1 MKRRVILAVG
11 ALGLVILALCGVAG
25 LSQDLSGI
33 LPQNDHKLRR
43 EAQFFVSQGTTRVLV
58 VEAEI
63 DASGPG
69 NKVNPDALRP
79 ALEAVITTVA
89 AYGAHPPATGGPSA
103 IAHAGEVIY
112 AHLPELTTPAALAA
126 LADAITPAALTARL
140 AALREHA
147 SRPDDQFT
155 AVAGRRDPLALAA
168 QPLTELAGPAGAVPE
183 GAIFRHP
190 DGRHAMVVLDV
201 DFPPDAVSA
210 AGRLIDVLA
219 TLATTT
225 SQQGVTLRVIGP
237 YRHYVENTRTIW
249 NDILSTLPICLALVA
264 IILRTQ
270 LGTWRTVLVVH
281 LPALVGM
288 VGALAGAGIWHLI
301 SGQTM
306 PIALIGFAD
315 GFLGIAVDYG
325 NHLAAAKR
333 AGHRPVLPLV
343 VSFLTT
349 AAGFAVL
356 LTSSVPALQFLAAMV
371 IGGLGTALVV
381 ALFVMPNL
389 LPPPGGRDAWVAIS
403 GPLYRWCGRQPWRRL
418 GVVGALTLLTLPG
431 LWRLHF
437 ETDLRRYDGSHPQ
450 SWRDLEDFSK
460 RWSGGTEAGT
470 SVIASAPNQDTA
482 LATAAAART
491 KLHLPLSV
499 VEHLLPDRAEQ
510 LRRRQAWN
518 AWWRDHPHFA
528 DDFRAACV
536 ASGMRPQ
543 AFTDALRLYAPVQEE
558 LPEDGPFVTLDSW
571 QGTPME
577 TPLGLYVT
585 RLDPQTWQVASPVR
599 GLITREQVTLWDE
612 QLDHREQPLSPADA
626 TGPIAWIANRGDFGA
641 RILDGLKEDLV
652 RRGPWVLVL
661 VAAVII
667 IAMRRPAPIAAVL
680 APPLLALVWTFGTL
694 GWIGLPLTPFSL
706 LAAAFILGIGIDS
719 AVFLADSDEAAFSPI
734 IAVWVTT
741 LVGVGSMAFSVHPV
755 LRTIGISLSLGM
767 TAAFIAAILITPAVL
782 ALLQGKTTPAKQ
794 H

>member
-1 MKRRVILAVG
+1 MKRRLILSFA
-11 ALGLVILALCGVAG
+11 ALGLVLLAVCGIAG

-33 LPQNDHKLRR
+33 LPQNDIKLQR
-43 EAQFFVSQGTTRVLV
+43 EAQFFVSQGTTRILI

-63 DASGPG
+63 NTAGDATT
-69 NKVNPDALRP
+69 LRP
-79 ALEAVITTVA
+79 ALETVITTVA
-89 AYGAHPPATGGPSA
+89 AYGAHPPAAGGPAA
-103 IAHAGEVIY
+103 IARAGEVIY
-112 AHLPELTTPAALAA
+112 GNLPELTTPAALAA

-140 AALREHA
+140 TALRERA
-147 SRPDDQFT
+147 QRPDDQFS

-168 QPLTELAGPAGAVPE
+168 QPLMELAGPAGAIPE

-190 DGRHAMVVLDV
+190 DGHHAMVVLDV
-201 DFPPDAVSA
+201 DFPPDAVAA

-219 TLATTT
+219 TLSTTT
-225 SQQGVTLRVIGP
+225 AEQGVTLRVIGP

-249 NDILSTLPICLALVA
+249 RDILSTLPICLALVA

-270 LGTWRTVLVVH
+270 LGRWSTVLVVH

-288 VGALAGAGIWHLI
+288 IGALAGAGIWHVV

-306 PIALIGFAD
+306 PIALMGFAD

-333 AGHRPVLPLV
+333 SGHRPVLPLV
-343 VSFLTT
+343 VSFMTT
-349 AAGFAVL
+349 GAGFAVL

-389 LPPPGGRDAWVAIS
+389 LPAPGGRDSWVAIS
-403 GPLYRWCGRQPWRRL
+403 GPLYRWCSHQPWRRL
-418 GVVGALTLLTLPG
+418 GLVGALTLLTVPG
-431 LWRLHF
+431 LSHLHF

-450 SWRDLEDFSK
+450 SWRDLEAFSQ

-470 SVIASAPNQDTA
+470 SVIAHAADQETA
-482 LATAAAART
+482 LASAAAART
-491 KLHLPLSV
+491 QLNLPLSV
-499 VEHLLPDRAEQ
+499 VEHLVPDRAEQ
-510 LRRRQAWN
+510 MRRRQAWN
-518 AWWRDHPHFA
+518 AWWHDHPHF
-528 DDFRAACV
+528 DEDFRAACV
-536 ASGMRPQ
+536 TSGVRAQ
-543 AFTDALRLYAPVQEE
+543 AFADALQLYAPV
-558 LPEDGPFVTLDSW
+558 PEDRPLLTLASW
-571 QGTPME
+571 QGTPMG
-577 TPLGLYVT
+577 TALALFIT
-585 RLDPQTWQVASPVR
+585 QLDPNTWQVASPVR
-599 GLITREQVTLWDE
+599 GLITREQVAQWDE
-612 QLDHREQPLSPADA
+612 LLAQHDA
-626 TGPIAWIANRGDFGA
+626 PEHAAWVANRGDFGA

-652 RRGPWVLVL
+652 GRGPWVLAL
-661 VAAVII
+661 VAMVII
-667 IAMRRPAPIAAVL
+667 VAMRRPAPIAAVL
-680 APPLLALVWTFGTL
+680 APPLLALLWTFGTL

-755 LRTIGISLSLGM
+755 LRTIGVSLSLGM
-767 TAAFIAAILITPAVL
+767 TAAFIAAILVTPAIMT
-782 ALLQGKTTPAKQ
+782 LLQPAKKLTDPLRPNQ

>member
-1 MKRRVILAVG
+1 MNRRVILSLG
-11 ALGLVILALCGVAG
+11 ALGLVILALCGLAG
-25 LSQDLSGI
+25 ISQDLTGI
-33 LPQNDHKLRR
+33 LPQGDLRLQR
-43 EAQFFVSQGTTRVLV
+43 EAQFFVNQGTTRVLV

-63 DASGPG
+63 D
-69 NKVNPDALRP
+69 DLALAQHVQP
-79 ALEAVITTVA
+79 ALEAVITAVA
-89 AYGAHPPATGGPSA
+89 PFGARPPATGGPAA
-103 IAHAGEVIY
+103 IARAGEVIY
-112 AHLPELTTPAALAA
+112 AHLPELTTSATLESLADEITPAALAA
-126 LADAITPAALTARL
+126 RL
-140 AALREHA
+140 KALRERA
-147 SRPDDQFT
+147 IRPEDQFT

-168 QPLTELAGPAGAVPE
+168 QPLTELSGPDGAIPE
-183 GAIFRHP
+183 GATLRHP
-190 DGRHAMVVLDV
+190 DGRHAMVLFEV
-201 DFPPDAVSA
+201 DFPPDAVTA
-210 AGRLIDVLA
+210 AGRLIDVIA
-219 TLATTT
+219 TQAAI
-225 SQQGVTLRVIGP
+225 SGQQGVTLRVIGP
-237 YRHYVENTRTIW
+237 YRHYVENIRTIW
-249 NDILSTLPICLALVA
+249 NDILATLPICLALVA

-281 LPALVGM
+281 LPAFVGM
-288 VGALAGAGIWHLI
+288 IGALAGAGIWHLI

-306 PIALIGFAD
+306 PVALIGFAD

-325 NHLAAAKR
+325 NHLASAKR

-356 LTSSVPALQFLAAMV
+356 LTSTVPALQFLAAMV

-381 ALFVMPNL
+381 ALFIMPSL
-389 LPPPGGRDAWVAIS
+389 LPPPGGSDSWVAIS
-403 GPLYRWCGRQPWRRL
+403 GPLYRWCARQPWRRL

-450 SWRDLEDFSK
+450 SWRDLADFSQ
-460 RWSGGTEAGT
+460 RWSGGNEAGT
-470 SVIASAPNQDTA
+470 SVISSAPDQDAA
-482 LATAAAART
+482 LATAAAARVQ
-491 KLHLPLSV
+491 LHLPLSV
-499 VEHLLPDRAEQ
+499 VEHLVPDRAEQ

-518 AWWRDHPHFA
+518 AWWREHPHFA

-536 ASGMRPQ
+536 ASGVRAQ
-543 AFTDALRLYAPVQEE
+543 AFAEALLLYAPV
-558 LPEDGPFVTLDSW
+558 PDDRPHVTLDSW
-571 QGTPME
+571 QGTPMQ
-577 TPLGLYVT
+577 TPLGLFIT

-599 GLITREQVTLWDE
+599 GLVTREQVTLWNGQLAHRDE
-612 QLDHREQPLSPADA
+612 PLAQMGASAH
-626 TGPIAWIANRGDFGA
+626 GAWIANRGDFGA
-641 RILDGLKEDLV
+641 RILDGLKDDLV
-652 RRGPWVLVL
+652 RRGPWVLLL

-680 APPLLALVWTFGTL
+680 APPLLALLWTFGTL

-741 LVGVGSMAFSVHPV
+741 LVGVGSMAFAVHPV

-767 TAAFIAAILITPAVL
+767 TAAFIAAILVTPAVL
-782 ALLQGKTTPAKQ
+782 ALLQGKTKPAKQ

>member
-1 MKRRVILAVG
+1 MNRRLILSIG
-11 ALGLVILALCGVAG
+11 ALGLVIFAICGIAG
-25 LSQDLSGI
+25 LSQDLTGI
-33 LPQNDHKLRR
+33 LPQNDHRLQR
-43 EAQFFVSQGTTRVLV
+43 EAQFFVNQGTTRVLV
-58 VEAEI
+58 VEAAI
-63 DASGPG
+63 DDLAHAH
-69 NKVNPDALRP
+69 ALGP
-79 ALEAVITTVA
+79 ALETVIAAVA
-89 AYGAHPPATGGPSA
+89 PYGARPPATGGPA
-103 IAHAGEVIY
+103 AMARAGEVIY
-112 AHLPELTTPAALAA
+112 AHLPELTTPALLAT
-126 LADAITPAALTARL
+126 LADEITPAALATRL
-140 AALREHA
+140 TALRERA
-147 SRPDDQFT
+147 SRPDDQFA

-168 QPLTELAGPAGAVPE
+168 QPLTQLAGPGGAVPE
-183 GAIFRHP
+183 GTTFRHP
-190 DGRHAMVVLDV
+190 DGRHAMVMFEV
-201 DFPPDAVSA
+201 DFPPDAVTA
-210 AGRLIDVLA
+210 AGRLIDAIA
-219 TLATTT
+219 TQAEMA
-225 SQQGVTLRVIGP
+225 SQQGVSLRVIGP

-249 NDILSTLPICLALVA
+249 KDILATLPICLALVA

-333 AGHRPVLPLV
+333 VGHRPVLPLV
-343 VSFLTT
+343 VSFMTT

-381 ALFVMPNL
+381 ALFVMPRL

-403 GPLYRWCGRQPWRRL
+403 GPLYRWCSRQPWRRL

-437 ETDLRRYDGSHPQ
+437 ETDLRKYDGSRPQ

-470 SVIASAPNQDTA
+470 SVIATAGDQDTA
-482 LATAAAART
+482 LATAAAARAQIG
-491 KLHLPLSV
+491 LPLSV
-499 VEHLLPDRAEQ
+499 VEHLVPDRAEQ

-536 ASGMRPQ
+536 ESGVRAQ
-543 AFTDALRLYAPVQEE
+543 AFTDALRLYAPV
-558 LPEDGPFVTLDSW
+558 PEDQPFVTLDSW

-577 TPLGLYVT
+577 TPLAMYVT
-585 RLDPQTWQVASPVR
+585 RPDPQTWQVTSPVR
-599 GLITREQVTLWDE
+599 GLITRDQVIQWDKE
-612 QLDHREQPLSPADA
+612 LAQGEAQTPS
-626 TGPIAWIANRGDFGA
+626 AWIANRGDFGA
-641 RILDGLKEDLV
+641 RIMEGLKDDLV

-680 APPLLALVWTFGTL
+680 APPLLALLWTFGTL
-694 GWIGLPLTPFSL
+694 GWLGLPLTPFSL

-719 AVFLADSDEAAFSPI
+719 AVFLADSDEPAFSPI

-741 LVGVGSMAFSVHPV
+741 VVGVGSMAFAVHPV
-755 LRTIGISLSLGM
+755 LHTIGISLAIGM
-767 TAAFIAAILITPAVL
+767 TAAFIAAILVTPAVM
-782 ALLQGKTTPAKQ
+782 ALLQGKLQGKTKPAEQ

>member
-1 MKRRVILAVG
+1 MNRRIFLLLG
-11 ALGLVILALCGVAG
+11 AMGLVLFALCGITG

-33 LPQNDHKLRR
+33 LPQNDLRLKR
-43 EAQFFVSQGTTRVLV
+43 EAQFFVNQGTTRVLV

-63 DASGPG
+63 DSCSNA
-69 NKVNPDALRP
+69 NALRP
-79 ALEAVITTVA
+79 ALEQAIAVVA
-89 AYGAHPPATGGPSA
+89 AYGAHPPATSGPAAMARAS
-103 IAHAGEVIY
+103 EVMY
-112 AHLPELTTPAALAA
+112 AYLPELTTPATLAA

-140 AALREHA
+140 SAMRERA
-147 SRPDDQFT
+147 SRPDDHFT

-168 QPLTELAGPAGAVPE
+168 QPLSELAGPAGAIPE

-190 DGRHAMVVLDV
+190 DGRHAMVVLEV
-201 DFPPDAVSA
+201 DFPPDAVTA

-219 TLATTT
+219 TLATTM
-225 SQQGVTLRVIGP
+225 SPQGVTLRVIGP
-237 YRHYVENTRTIW
+237 YRHYVENMRTIW
-249 NDILSTLPICLALVA
+249 SDLLATLPICLALVA

-281 LPALVGM
+281 LPALLGM
-288 VGALAGAGIWHLI
+288 VGALAGAGSWHLV

-381 ALFVMPNL
+381 ALFVMPSL
-389 LPPPGGRDAWVAIS
+389 LPPPGGRDAWVVIS

-418 GVVGALTLLTLPG
+418 SVVVALTLLTLPG

-450 SWRDLEDFSK
+450 SWRDLEDFSQ

-470 SVIASAPNQDTA
+470 SVIASAPDQDTA
-482 LATAAAART
+482 LATAAAARAR
-491 KLHLPLSV
+491 LNLPMSV
-499 VEHLLPDRAEQ
+499 VEHLVPDRAEQ

-518 AWWRDHPHFA
+518 AWWRDHPHFV
-528 DDFRAACV
+528 DEFRAACV
-536 ASGMRPQ
+536 ASGLRAQ
-543 AFTDALRLYAPVQEE
+543 AFTEALQLYAPVA
-558 LPEDGPFVTLDSW
+558 DTRPFVTLAAW

-577 TPLGLYVT
+577 TPLALFVT
-585 RLDPQTWQVASPVR
+585 RIDPQTWQVVSPVR
-599 GLITREQVTLWDE
+599 GLITREQVAQWDD
-612 QLDHREQPLSPADA
+612 LLARENGPAHV
-626 TGPIAWIANRGDFGA
+626 AWIANRGDFGA
-641 RILDGLKEDLV
+641 RILNGLKDDLV
-652 RRGPWVLVL
+652 GRGPWVLVL
-661 VAAVII
+661 VAMVII
-667 IAMRRPAPIAAVL
+667 IAMRRPAVILAVL
-680 APPLLALVWTFGTL
+680 APSLLALLWTFGTL

-719 AVFLADSDEAAFSPI
+719 AVFLAESDESAFSPI

-767 TAAFIAAILITPAVL
+767 TAAFIAAILVTPAIL
-782 ALLQGKTTPAKQ
+782 ALLPRARKR
-794 H
+794 

>member
-1 MKRRVILAVG
+1 MRRRVILTLG
-11 ALGLVILALCGVAG
+11 ACGLVILALCGIAG

-33 LPQNDHKLRR
+33 LPQNDLRLQR
-43 EAQFFVSQGTTRVLV
+43 EAQFFVSQGTTRILV
-58 VEAEI
+58 IEAEV
-63 DASGPG
+63 DARGHA
-69 NKVNPDALRP
+69 DAVRP
-79 ALEAVITTVA
+79 ALEAVIAAVA
-89 AYGAHPPATGGPSA
+89 PYGAHPPASGGPAA
-103 IAHAGEVIY
+103 IARAGEVIY
-112 AHLPELTTPAALAA
+112 ANLPELTPPAALATLAKA
-126 LADAITPAALTARL
+126 LTPAALTARL
-140 AALREHA
+140 TALRERA
-147 SRPDDQFT
+147 SRPDDQFA

-168 QPLTELAGPAGAVPE
+168 QPLSELAGPAGAIPE
-183 GAIFRHP
+183 GSIYRHP

-210 AGRLIDVLA
+210 AGRLIDEIAARAVSTA
-219 TLATTT
+219 
-225 SQQGVTLRVIGP
+225 QQGVTLRVIGP

-249 NDILSTLPICLALVA
+249 NDILATLPICLALVA

-288 VGALAGAGIWHLI
+288 VGALAGAGLWHLA

-349 AAGFAVL
+349 GAGFAVL

-381 ALFVMPNL
+381 ALFVMPGL
-389 LPPPGGRDAWVAIS
+389 LPPPGGRDCWLVIS

-418 GVVGALTLLTLPG
+418 GLVGALTLLTIPG
-431 LWRLHF
+431 LSRLHF

-450 SWRDLEDFSK
+450 SWRDLEDFSQ
-460 RWSGGTEAGT
+460 RWSGSTEAGT
-470 SVIASAPNQDTA
+470 SVIASAADQDTA
-482 LATAAAART
+482 LATAAAARAH
-491 KLHLPLSV
+491 LHLPLSV
-499 VEHLLPDRAEQ
+499 VEHLVPDRAEQ

-518 AWWRDHPHFA
+518 AWWRDHPHFS

-536 ASGMRPQ
+536 HSGLRPQ
-543 AFTDALRLYAPVQEE
+543 AFSEALQLYAPVA
-558 LPEDGPFVTLDSW
+558 EDRPPVTLASW
-571 QGTPME
+571 HGTPME
-577 TPLGLYVT
+577 TALALFVS
-585 RLDPQTWQVASPVR
+585 RSDPQTWQVASPVR
-599 GLITREQVTLWDE
+599 GLITREQVAQWDE
-612 QLDHREQPLSPADA
+612 QLALHDTPEH
-626 TGPIAWIANRGDFGA
+626 GAWIANRGDFGA
-641 RILDGLKEDLV
+641 RILNGLKDDLV
-652 RRGPWVLVL
+652 HRGPWILLL
-661 VAAVII
+661 VAAVIV
-667 IAMRRPAPIAAVL
+667 IAMRRLASIAAVL
-680 APPLLALVWTFGTL
+680 APPLLALLWTFGTL
-694 GWIGLPLTPFSL
+694 GWMGLPLTPFSL

-719 AVFLADSDEAAFSPI
+719 AVFLADSDATAFSPI

-741 LVGVGSMAFSVHPV
+741 LVGVGSMAFAVHPV

-767 TAAFIAAILITPAVL
+767 TAAFIAAILVTPAIL
-782 ALLQGKTTPAKQ
+782 ALLRVGRLQEGHQLEARQ
-794 H
+794 LEDRH